1 MINKEI
7 EESLLVKG
15 INNKYVAK
23 HILSKDTSSIF
34 INKRNK
40 LIADE
45 VVKYYYLN
53 DIYLDNKTLKEKVTK
68 TFNELN
74 RRNSKIGKPTFT
86 EDQMV
91 NTLKY
96 VDYLFTLKD
105 NNNPEHLKMLEDYV
119 KNQLVTN
126 AILRESANNDD
137 TLAKR
142 VINSINAIDDISL
155 VVNDDKVVNVT
166 KDMEKRRELYKEGF
180 SSERLHT
187 GLKSIDEVVNFN
199 KQEVVTFSASSGGF
213 KTGTLANLAYN
224 YTIQGYNVFY
234 VSLEGRAS
242 DMLIRFDKLFLNVNN
257 KGLFDSNGN
266 INPEFLAKQSKAYKD
281 YENKNLIYHYDAPN
295 TLTLED
301 LEDLLITEER
311 KNQIK
316 FDVVI
321 VDYADLLKHE
331 EYSNESLSGE
341 KLFQGLNKIANE
353 HDVLLLTG
361 SQLNRTNVE
370 ADVKTLANVQG
381 SYRKVNVCAAWFTIN
396 STKAEKEKGYIR
408 FYKDKIRNRYG
419 KNDSEDFIYLKVLPG
434 TQKFEDETVDE
445 LEDHK
450 ATVKGADTKDY
461 KDDIKKAKPKDGDL
475 IDTMNTLN
483 NVGDGLD
490 NLRGALGGN

>member
-142 VINSINAIDDISL
+142 VINSINTIDDISL

-199 KQEVVTFSASSGGF
+199 KQEVVISYDTFISSRSF
-213 KTGTLANLAYN
+213 HLY
-224 YTIQGYNVFY
+224 
-234 VSLEGRAS
+234 
-242 DMLIRFDKLFLNVNN
+242 
-257 KGLFDSNGN
+257 
-266 INPEFLAKQSKAYKD
+266 
-281 YENKNLIYHYDAPN
+281 
-295 TLTLED
+295 
-301 LEDLLITEER
+301 
-311 KNQIK
+311 
-316 FDVVI
+316 
-321 VDYADLLKHE
+321 
-331 EYSNESLSGE
+331 
-341 KLFQGLNKIANE
+341 
-353 HDVLLLTG
+353 
-361 SQLNRTNVE
+361 
-370 ADVKTLANVQG
+370 
-381 SYRKVNVCAAWFTIN
+381 
-396 STKAEKEKGYIR
+396 
-408 FYKDKIRNRYG
+408 
-419 KNDSEDFIYLKVLPG
+419 
-434 TQKFEDETVDE
+434 
-445 LEDHK
+445 
-450 ATVKGADTKDY
+450 
-461 KDDIKKAKPKDGDL
+461 
-475 IDTMNTLN
+475 
-483 NVGDGLD
+483 
-490 NLRGALGGN
+490 